1 MAKRNP
7 ERRMSLGGHLREL
20 RNRLYWSALF
30 VAIAAIGGWFLFE
43 PVFEIL
49 QKPFFDLAA
58 SEGIGAR
65 IVFGTVSAPFD
76 LRMQVS
82 LFLGVIIASPFWLY
96 NLWAYVAPALN
107 LRTRRIAVTFV
118 SVSTPLFLSGCYL
131 AWTLIPT
138 FVKSL
143 LSFTPVGSDANINA
157 NDYILFTLRI
167 LVVFGLALVLPAVLL
182 LLNYLGV
189 MSANSI
195 LKGWRLA
202 VFFSAVVAAL
212 ATPVSDPMSMLLLA
226 VPLIALYFLAAL
238 IAKIFDRKKEKAKR
252 SEATADDQ

>member
-20 RNRLYWSALF
+20 RSRLYWSALF
-30 VAIAAIGGWFLFE
+30 VALASIVGWFLFE
-43 PVFEIL
+43 PVFKIL
-49 QKPFFDLAA
+49 QQPFRDLAN
-58 SEGIGAR
+58 SNGISAT
-65 IVFGTVSAPFD
+65 INFGSISAPFD

-82 LFLGVIIASPFWLY
+82 IFLGLIMASPFWLY
-96 NLWAYVAPALN
+96 NLWAYIAPALDK
-107 LRTRRIAVTFV
+107 RTRRISITFV
-118 SVSTPLFLSGCYL
+118 SIASPLFLAGCYI
-131 AWTLIPT
+131 AWELIPT

-143 LSFTPVGSDANINA
+143 LGFTPTGSAAIINA

-167 LVVFGLALVLPAVLL
+167 LIVFGIALVLPAVLV

-189 MSANSI
+189 ITSRSI

-202 VFFSAVVAAL
+202 VFLSALVSAI

-226 VPLIALYFLAAL
+226 IPLIALYLVAAG
-238 IAKIFDRKKEKAKR
+238 IGAIMDRRKSKK
-252 SEATADDQ
+252 SPATDAS

>member
-30 VAIAAIGGWFLFE
+30 IALGSVGGWFFFE
-43 PVFEIL
+43 PVFALL
-49 QKPFFDLAA
+49 QEPFKNLAA
-58 SEGIGAR
+58 HEEINAT
-65 IVFGTVSAPFD
+65 INFGSVSAPFD

-82 LFLGVIIASPFWLY
+82 IFLGLIIASPFWLF
-96 NLWAYVAPALN
+96 NFWAYISPALN
-107 LRTRRIAVTFV
+107 IRTKRIAVVFAATA
-118 SVSTPLFLSGCYL
+118 TPLFLAGCYI

-143 LSFTPVGSDANINA
+143 LSFTPEGSAAMINA
-157 NDYILFTLRI
+157 NDYILFALRI
-167 LVVFGLALVLPAVLL
+167 LIVFGFALVLPAVLL

-189 MSANSI
+189 LSSATI

-202 VFFSAVVAAL
+202 VLIAAVIAAL

-226 VPLIALYFLAAL
+226 LPLIALYFVAAF
-238 IAKIFDRKKEKAKR
+238 IAKLFDRRKR
-252 SEATADDQ
+252 KLQTEPNDVT

>member
-1 MAKRNP
+1 MPKRNP

-30 VAIAAIGGWFLFE
+30 VAMASVGGWFLFD

-49 QKPFFDLAA
+49 QKPFRELSAL
-58 SEGIGAR
+58 EGFSATIN
-65 IVFGTVSAPFD
+65 FGTVSAPFD

-82 LFLGVIIASPFWLY
+82 IFLGLIIAAPFWLY
-96 NLWAYVAPALN
+96 NFWAYIAPALN
-107 LRTRRIAVTFV
+107 IRTRKIALVFAAV
-118 SVSTPLFLSGCYL
+118 ATPLFSGGCVL
-131 AWTLIPT
+131 AWNLIPT

-143 LSFTPVGSDANINA
+143 LSFAPMGSATIINA

-167 LVVFGLALVLPAVLL
+167 LLVFGLALVLPAALL

-189 MSANSI
+189 LTAKSI
-195 LKGWRLA
+195 LKGWRIA
-202 VFFSAVVAAL
+202 VFMSAVVAAL

-226 VPLIALYFLAAL
+226 IPLVALYFLAAF
-238 IAKIFDRKKEKAKR
+238 IAKLFDGRKSKKR
-252 SEATADDQ
+252 ESQANVG

>member
-30 VAIAAIGGWFLFE
+30 IAIAAGGGWFLFE
-43 PVFEIL
+43 PIFELL
-49 QKPFFDLAA
+49 QKPFRDLSVSDGINA
-58 SEGIGAR
+58 SIN
-65 IVFGTVSAPFD
+65 FGSVSAPFD

-82 LFLGVIIASPFWLY
+82 LFLGLILASPFWLY
-96 NLWAYVAPALN
+96 NFWAYIAPALN
-107 LRTRRIAVTFV
+107 IRTKRIAITFAAIA
-118 SVSTPLFLSGCYL
+118 TPLFLSGCYL

-143 LSFTPVGSDANINA
+143 LSFTPAGSPAIINA

-167 LVVFGLALVLPAVLL
+167 LVVFGIALVLPAVLL

-189 MSANSI
+189 MSAKSI

-202 VFFSAVVAAL
+202 VFLAAVVAAL

-226 VPLIALYFLAAL
+226 LPLIALYFLAAMM
-238 IAKIFDRKKEKAKR
+238 AKIFDKRKAKKLET
-252 SEATADDQ
+252 SVDVD

>member
-30 VAIAAIGGWFLFE
+30 IAIASIGGWFLFE
-43 PVFEIL
+43 PVFLVL
-49 QKPFFDLAA
+49 QKPFKDLAS
-58 SEGIGAR
+58 SEGISAR
-65 IVFGTVSAPFD
+65 IVFSTVSAPFD

-82 LFLGVIIASPFWLY
+82 IFLGLIVASPFWLY
-96 NLWAYVAPALN
+96 NLWAYIAPALN
-107 LRTRRIAVTFV
+107 LRTKRIAITFV
-118 SVSTPLFLSGCYL
+118 SVATPLFLAGCYL

-143 LSFTPVGSDANINA
+143 LSFTPTGSDANISA
-157 NDYILFTLRI
+157 NDYILFALRI
-167 LVVFGLALVLPAVLL
+167 LIVFGIALVLPAVLL

-189 MSANSI
+189 MTSKTI

-202 VFFSAVVAAL
+202 VFIAAVVAAL

-226 VPLIALYFLAAL
+226 IPLIALYFLSAL
-238 IAKIFDRKKEKAKR
+238 IAKLFDNRKAKAN
-252 SEATADDQ
+252 SKESAEDAS

>member
-20 RNRLYWSALF
+20 RSRLYWSALF
-30 VAIAAIGGWFLFE
+30 VALASIGGWFLFE
-43 PVFEIL
+43 PVFKIL
-49 QKPFFDLAA
+49 QQPFRDLAN
-58 SEGIGAR
+58 SNGISAT
-65 IVFGTVSAPFD
+65 INFGSISAPFD

-82 LFLGVIIASPFWLY
+82 IFLGLIMASPFWLY
-96 NLWAYVAPALN
+96 NLWAYIAPALDK
-107 LRTRRIAVTFV
+107 RTRRISITFV
-118 SVSTPLFLSGCYL
+118 SIASPLFLAGCYI
-131 AWTLIPT
+131 AWELIPT

-143 LSFTPVGSDANINA
+143 LSFTPSGSAAIINA

-167 LVVFGLALVLPAVLL
+167 LIVFGIALVLPAVLV

-189 MSANSI
+189 ITSRSI

-202 VFFSAVVAAL
+202 VFLSALVSAI

-226 VPLIALYFLAAL
+226 IPLIALYLVAAG
-238 IAKIFDRKKEKAKR
+238 IGAIMDRRKSKK
-252 SEATADDQ
+252 SPATDAS

>member
-1 MAKRNP
+1 MNL
-7 ERRMSLGGHLREL
+7 SGHLREL

-30 VAIAAIGGWFLFE
+30 VAIASVGGWFLFQ
-43 PVFEIL
+43 PVFDTL
-49 QKPFFDLAA
+49 QRPFKDLSNTPGFTAT
-58 SEGIGAR
+58 IN
-65 IVFGTVSAPFD
+65 FGSVSAPFD

-82 LFLGVIIASPFWLY
+82 IFLGLILAAPFWLF
-96 NLWAYVAPALN
+96 NLWAYISPALN
-107 LRTRRIAVTFV
+107 LRTKRITATFV
-118 SVSTPLFLSGCYL
+118 GTATPLFFAGCYI

-143 LSFTPVGSDANINA
+143 LGFTPIGSAAIINA

-182 LLNYLGV
+182 LLNYLGAIT
-189 MSANSI
+189 SSTI

-202 VFFSAVVAAL
+202 VFLSAVVAAL

-226 VPLIALYFLAAL
+226 LPLIALYFLAAG
-238 IAKIFDRKKEKAKR
+238 ISKIFDRSKSKR
-252 SEATADDQ
+252 QKDPVDVS

>member
-20 RNRLYWSALF
+20 RSRLYWSALF
-30 VAIAAIGGWFLFE
+30 VALASIGGWFLFE
-43 PVFEIL
+43 PVFKIL
-49 QKPFFDLAA
+49 QQPFRDLA
-58 SEGIGAR
+58 SSNGISAT
-65 IVFGTVSAPFD
+65 INFGSISAPFD

-82 LFLGVIIASPFWLY
+82 IFLGLIMASPFWLY
-96 NLWAYVAPALN
+96 NLWAYIAPALDK
-107 LRTRRIAVTFV
+107 RTRRISITFV
-118 SVSTPLFLSGCYL
+118 SIASPLFLAGCYI
-131 AWTLIPT
+131 AWELIPT

-143 LSFTPVGSDANINA
+143 LSFTPTGSAAIINA

-167 LVVFGLALVLPAVLL
+167 LIVFGIALVLPAVLV

-189 MSANSI
+189 ITSKSI

-202 VFFSAVVAAL
+202 VFLSALVSAI

-226 VPLIALYFLAAL
+226 IPLIALYLVAAG
-238 IAKIFDRKKEKAKR
+238 IGAIMDRRKSKKIP
-252 SEATADDQ
+252 ATDAN

>member
-30 VAIAAIGGWFLFE
+30 VAIASVAGWFLFE
-43 PVFEIL
+43 PVFDIL
-49 QKPFFDLAA
+49 QKPFRDLA
-58 SEGIGAR
+58 SGNGISAK
-65 IVFGTVSAPFD
+65 IIFSTVSAPFD

-82 LFLGVIIASPFWLY
+82 IFLGLIMASPFWLY
-96 NLWAYVAPALN
+96 NLWAYIAPALN
-107 LRTRRIAVTFV
+107 LRTKRIAVTFV
-118 SVSTPLFLSGCYL
+118 SIATPLFLTGCYL

-143 LSFTPVGSDANINA
+143 LSFTPIGSDANINA

-167 LVVFGLALVLPAVLL
+167 LIVFGIALVLPAVLL

-189 MSANSI
+189 LSATSI

-202 VFFSAVVAAL
+202 VFIASVVAAL

-238 IAKIFDRKKEKAKR
+238 IAKLFDRRKAKLGTP
-252 SEATADDQ
+252 TADIDV